1 MAAGHS
7 PLFVRSLGRALDVW
21 PRARRG
27 RARGGLRLQTGAGLP
42 RRVDA
47 SAASLSSGVDGALDG
62 SHRVSGVADVNV
74 NVDRLR
80 LLSQARRHAR
90 VRMREQRAVDER
102 CRLGVA
108 QTPVDEHGV
117 IRAPT

>member
-7 PLFVRSLGRALDVW
+7 PLFVRSLGQALDVW

-27 RARGGLRLQTGAGLP
+27 RARGGLRLLTEAGPP

-62 SHRVSGVADVNV
+62 SHRVGSVADVDVNV
-74 NVDRLR
+74 NRLR
-80 LLSQARRHAR
+80 LLSQARRHA
-90 VRMREQRAVDER
+90 
-102 CRLGVA
+102 
-108 QTPVDEHGV
+108 
-117 IRAPT
+117 